1 MFNLKSTL
9 NCVIVLSAFVGF
21 LFVVGCGSSAEK
33 QKMTE
38 FLQNY
43 GQTVDEYSS
52 VVSKADNTK
61 KTELEGKLENL
72 MNEWTNIKIDM
83 GSEITPQV
91 LDKLENE
98 YKVITKKYKT
108 LAGKS

>member
-43 GQTVDEYSS
+43 DQTVDEYSS
-52 VVSKADNTK
+52 VVSNTDNTK
-61 KTELEGKLENL
+61 KTELEGKLDNL
-72 MNEWTNIKIDM
+72 MNEWTNIKIDV
-83 GSEITPQV
+83 GSEVTPQA